1 MSTQTTSQTQPVSG
15 IEVPPAGT
23 YAIDGSHT
31 NLGVTA
37 RHLMVSKVRGYFSD
51 VAGTVTI
58 ADDPL
63 ASSVELTVKAD
74 SIDTRDA
81 QRDGHLKSADFLDVE
96 NYPELTF
103 RSTSVEQVK
112 GETFRVTGDLTV
124 RGVTRPVTV
133 ELEYQGTAKD
143 PWGGSRI
150 AFEAK
155 GEIDREEFGIT
166 WNAALETGGVLV
178 SKKLSF
184 EFEGQAVKQ

>member
-1 MSTQTTSQTQPVSG
+1 MSTHTTVQTVSG

-37 RHLMVSKVRGYFSD
+37 RHLMVSKVRGYFSE
-51 VAGTVTI
+51 VSGTVTI

-63 ASSVELTVKAD
+63 ASSVELVVKAD

-96 NYPELTF
+96 NFPELTF
-103 RSTSVEQVK
+103 RSTNVEQVK
-112 GETFRVTGDLTV
+112 NEKFKVTGDLTI
-124 RGVTRPVTV
+124 RGVTRPLTLD
-133 ELEYQGTAKD
+133 LEYQGTAQD

-155 GEIDREEFGIT
+155 GEVDREEFGIT
-166 WNAALETGGVLV
+166 WNATLETGGVLV

-184 EFEGQAVKQ
+184 EFEGEAVKQ

>member
-1 MSTQTTSQTQPVSG
+1 MSTQTTPKTITG
-15 IEVPPAGT
+15 IDVPPAGL

-37 RHLMVSKVRGYFSD
+37 RHLMVSKVRGYFSE

-74 SIDTRDA
+74 TIDTRDA
-81 QRDGHLKSADFLDVE
+81 QRDGHLKGADFLDVE

-112 GETFRVTGDLTV
+112 NEKFKVTGDLTI
-124 RGVTRPVTV
+124 RGVTRPLTLD
-133 ELEYQGTAKD
+133 LEYQGTAQD

-178 SKKLSF
+178 SKKLTF
-184 EFEGQAVKQ
+184 EFEGEAVKQ